1 MAAAATLVR
10 GGLEACR
17 PGLWL
22 YGVINAE
29 SPLHLPTDTGSGTS
43 EDALLWRRH
52 PITLKSS
59 HVTRYMSKSM
69 TT

>member
-52 PITLKSS
+52 PITSNHRMS
-59 HVTRYMSKSM
+59 HDTCQSM